1 MNQKKSTLTIVQ
13 SGRYPSV
20 IFLFSMAFLQLTLA
34 RDNDLEAIALL
45 DQRCLDGLWSLDQYA
60 REQKSDK
67 SDIVVARLGDQILAY
82 GCVWSILEE
91 AHITILAVD
100 PQFQRRGLGR
110 LILWGLMECAM
121 KRGLERS
128 TLEVK
133 ETNLAALG
141 LYQTYGFMEAGRRPK
156 YYNDGSAALILWLNH
171 LQYPAFLGLQ
181 RLRHQQIQAHCPPY
195 GWDLIVSLDTD
206 VVADSPL
213 TGGGDLKNNHAG
225 KK

>member
-1 MNQKKSTLTIVQ
+1 MACLHLTI
-13 SGRYPSV
+13 
-20 IFLFSMAFLQLTLA
+20 A
-34 RDNDLEAIALL
+34 RDVDLGAIVEL
-45 DQRCLDGLWSLDQYA
+45 DRLCLEGLWSPDQYA
-60 REQKSDK
+60 REQRSDK

-110 LILWGLMECAM
+110 LILWGMMECAIG
-121 KRGLERS
+121 RGLERS

-156 YYNDGSAALILWLNH
+156 YYKDGSSALILWLNH
-171 LQYPAFLGLQ
+171 LQYPEFVLFQ
-181 RLRHQQIQAHCPPY
+181 RQQQQQIQAQSQQY
-195 GWDLIVSLDTD
+195 GWDLIVSLDTAN
-206 VVADSPL
+206 VPNPPL
-213 TGGGDLKNNHAG
+213 TGGGDLKNNHSG

>member
-1 MNQKKSTLTIVQ
+1 MTCLKLT
-13 SGRYPSV
+13 
-20 IFLFSMAFLQLTLA
+20 MA
-34 RDNDLEAIALL
+34 RDVDLAAIVEL
-45 DQRCLDGLWSLDQYA
+45 DRLCLEGLWSPDQYA
-60 REQKSDK
+60 REQESDK
-67 SDIVVARLGDQILAY
+67 SDIVVARLGEQILAY

-100 PQFQRRGLGR
+100 PQFQRCGLGR
-110 LILWGLMECAM
+110 LILWGLMECAI

-141 LYQTYGFMEAGRRPK
+141 LYQSYGFTEAGRRPK
-156 YYNDGSAALILWLNH
+156 YYQDGSAALILWLNH

-181 RLRHQQIQAHCPPY
+181 RSRHQQIQAHCPTY

-206 VVADSPL
+206 AGTDSPL
-213 TGGGDLKNNHAG
+213 TGDGDLKNNHSG
-225 KK
+225 KS

>member
-1 MNQKKSTLTIVQ
+1 
-13 SGRYPSV
+13 
-20 IFLFSMAFLQLTLA
+20 MARLQLTLA
-34 RDNDLEAIALL
+34 RDVDLAAIVEL
-45 DQRCLDGLWSLDQYA
+45 DRCCLEGLWSPDQYA
-60 REQKSDK
+60 REQRSDK
-67 SDIVVARLGDQILAY
+67 SDIVVARLGDQVLAY

-110 LILWGLMECAM
+110 LILWGLLECAI

-141 LYQTYGFMEAGRRPK
+141 LYQTYGFTEAGRRPK
-156 YYNDGSAALILWLNH
+156 YYQDGSAALILWLNH

-181 RLRHQQIQAHCPPY
+181 RSRHQQIHAHCPQY
-195 GWDLIVSLDTD
+195 GWDLIVSLDTN
-206 VVADSPL
+206 VIPNSPL
-213 TGGGDLKNNHAG
+213 TGDGDLKNNHAG

>member
-1 MNQKKSTLTIVQ
+1 MDCLHLI
-13 SGRYPSV
+13 R
-20 IFLFSMAFLQLTLA
+20 A
-34 RDNDLEAIALL
+34 RDVDLGAIVEL
-45 DQRCLDGLWSLDQYA
+45 DRLCLGGLWSPDQYA
-60 REQKSDK
+60 REQRSDK

-100 PQFQRRGLGR
+100 PQFQGRGLGR
-110 LILWGLMECAM
+110 LILWGLMECAVV
-121 KRGLERS
+121 RGLERS

-141 LYQTYGFMEAGRRPK
+141 LYQSYGFQEAGRRPK

-171 LQYPAFLGLQ
+171 LQYPEFLAFQ
-181 RLRHQQIQAHCPPY
+181 RSRRQQIQTQSQRY
-195 GWDLIVSLDTD
+195 GWDLIVSLDTAE
-206 VVADSPL
+206 VPTSPL
-213 TGGGDLKNNHAG
+213 TGDGDLKNNHAG

>member
-1 MNQKKSTLTIVQ
+1 
-13 SGRYPSV
+13 
-20 IFLFSMAFLQLTLA
+20 MACLELTLA
-34 RDNDLEAIALL
+34 RDLDLGAIVEL
-45 DQRCLDGLWSLDQYA
+45 DRLCLEGLWSPDQYA

-67 SDIVVARLGDQILAY
+67 SDIVVARLGDQVLAY

-110 LILWGLMECAM
+110 LILWGLMECAI

-133 ETNLAALG
+133 ETNLAALS
-141 LYQTYGFMEAGRRPK
+141 LYQSYGFTEAGRRPK
-156 YYNDGSAALILWLNH
+156 YYQDGSAALILWLNH

-181 RLRHQQIQAHCPPY
+181 LLRHQQIQAHCPPY

-213 TGGGDLKNNHAG
+213 TGGSDLKNNHAG

>member
-1 MNQKKSTLTIVQ
+1 MACLHLTI
-13 SGRYPSV
+13 
-20 IFLFSMAFLQLTLA
+20 A
-34 RDNDLEAIALL
+34 RDVDLGAIVQL
-45 DQRCLDGLWSLDQYA
+45 DRLCLGGLWSPDQYA
-60 REQKSDK
+60 REHVSDK
-67 SDIVVARLGDQILAY
+67 SDIVVARLGDQVLAY

-110 LILWGLMECAM
+110 LILWGMMECAI

-141 LYQTYGFMEAGRRPK
+141 LYQAYGFTEAGRRPK
-156 YYNDGSAALILWLNH
+156 YYQDGSAALILWLNH
-171 LQYPAFLGLQ
+171 LQSPAFLALQ
-181 RLRHQQIQAHCPPY
+181 RSRQQQIQAHCPSY
-195 GWDLIVSLDTD
+195 GWDLIVSLDTN
-206 VVADSPL
+206 AIPDSPL
-213 TGGGDLKNNHAG
+213 TAGGDLKNNHSG

>member
-1 MNQKKSTLTIVQ
+1 
-13 SGRYPSV
+13 
-20 IFLFSMAFLQLTLA
+20 MACLQLTLA
-34 RDNDLEAIALL
+34 RDVDLGAIVEL
-45 DQRCLDGLWSLDQYA
+45 DRLCLDGLWSPDQYA

-100 PQFQRRGLGR
+100 PDFQRRGLGR
-110 LILWGLMECAM
+110 LILWGLMECAIR
-121 KRGLERS
+121 RGLERS

-141 LYQTYGFMEAGRRPK
+141 LYQTYGFTEAGRRPK
-156 YYNDGSAALILWLNH
+156 YYQDGTAALILWLNH
-171 LQYPAFLGLQ
+171 LQYPAFLDLQ
-181 RLRHQQIQAHCPPY
+181 LLRQQQIQAQNQQY
-195 GWDLIVSLDTD
+195 GWDLIVSLDTAD
-206 VVADSPL
+206 VPTSPL
-213 TGGGDLKNNHAG
+213 TGGGDLKNNRAG

>member
-1 MNQKKSTLTIVQ
+1 
-13 SGRYPSV
+13 
-20 IFLFSMAFLQLTLA
+20 MACLQLTLA
-34 RDNDLEAIALL
+34 RDRDLASIVEL
-45 DQRCLDGLWSLDQYA
+45 DRRCLDSLWSPDQYG
-60 REQKSDK
+60 REQQSDK

-110 LILWGLMECAM
+110 LILWGMMECAIR
-121 KRGLERS
+121 RGLERS

-156 YYNDGSAALILWLNH
+156 YYKDNSAALILWLNH
-171 LQYPAFLGLQ
+171 LQYPAFLATQ
-181 RLRHQQIQAHCPPY
+181 RACYQQIQVQGQQY
-195 GWDLIVSLDTD
+195 GWDLIVCLDTD
-206 VVADSPL
+206 EVPDPPL
-213 TGGGDLKNNHAG
+213 TGGGDLKNNRAG

>member
-1 MNQKKSTLTIVQ
+1 
-13 SGRYPSV
+13 
-20 IFLFSMAFLQLTLA
+20 MACLQLTLA
-34 RDNDLEAIALL
+34 RDVDLGAIVEL
-45 DQRCLDGLWSLDQYA
+45 DRLCLEGLWSPDQYV

-67 SDIVVARLGDQILAY
+67 SDIVVARLGNQILAY

-110 LILWGLMECAM
+110 LILWGLMECAI

-171 LQYPAFLGLQ
+171 LQYPEFLALQ
-181 RLRHQQIQAHCPPY
+181 LLRHQQIQAHCPPY
-195 GWDLIVSLDTD
+195 GWELIVSLDTD
-206 VVADSPL
+206 AGPDSPL
-213 TGGGDLKNNHAG
+213 TRGGDLKNNHAG

>member
-1 MNQKKSTLTIVQ
+1 
-13 SGRYPSV
+13 
-20 IFLFSMAFLQLTLA
+20 MACLQLTLA
-34 RDNDLEAIALL
+34 RDVDLGAIVEL
-45 DQRCLDGLWSLDQYA
+45 DRLCLDGLWSPDQYA

-100 PQFQRRGLGR
+100 PDFQRRGLGR
-110 LILWGLMECAM
+110 LILWGLMECAIR
-121 KRGLERS
+121 RGLERS

-141 LYQTYGFMEAGRRPK
+141 LYQTYGFTEAGRRPK
-156 YYNDGSAALILWLNH
+156 YYQDGTAALILWRNH
-171 LQYPAFLGLQ
+171 LQYPAFLDLQ
-181 RLRHQQIQAHCPPY
+181 LLRQQQIQAQNQQY
-195 GWDLIVSLDTD
+195 GWDLIVSLDTAD
-206 VVADSPL
+206 VPTSPL
-213 TGGGDLKNNHAG
+213 TGGGDLKNNRAG